1 MVKSNIQDD
10 KQVVIQ
16 QLREPSPKKINRK
29 PVKKHFSFNTHDMH
43 EKINQESDMDTID
56 MEIQNDIIEHKKK
69 SSPVAISEHS
79 AEMSPAVH
87 LNQTPELFAA
97 ASPTPE
103 SMSV

>member
-1 MVKSNIQDD
+1 
-10 KQVVIQ
+10 
-16 QLREPSPKKINRK
+16 
-29 PVKKHFSFNTHDMH
+29 MH

-87 LNQTPELFAA
+87 LNQTPELLLA

-103 SMSV
+103 SMTV